1 MLIYVD
7 LVHSFL
13 VLCGILLHEPLYNSA
28 FLLLMDIGV
37 FILCYFQQ
45 CSNENLYT
53 HLLMHS

>member
-28 FLLLMDIGV
+28 FLLLMDIEV
-37 FILCYFQQ
+37 FLFFAI
-45 CSNENLYT
+45 SNSAAMKIFI
-53 HLLMHS
+53 HIS